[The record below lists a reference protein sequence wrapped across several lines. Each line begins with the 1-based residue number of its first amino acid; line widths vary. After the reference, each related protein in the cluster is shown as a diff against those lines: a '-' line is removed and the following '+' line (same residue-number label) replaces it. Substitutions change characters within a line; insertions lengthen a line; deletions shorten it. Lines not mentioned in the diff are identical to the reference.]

1 MKHPNKIVSILL
13 NIAFCIVL
21 LWFFTRN
28 AFLRPYA
35 GSFLKE
41 TLAGLLLLGSLYAN
55 YFFFYP
61 KLYQNSN
68 SVYWLLLIFTALVT
82 GFLDLSIA
90 YPNISVCCEKSIQ
103 SMGFFRFFSKRLLF
117 VAGRNFAFNIFP
129 FMFRE
134 RQHFQE
140 SLEKEVKVVYQT
152 VRMLDVTDENSNVK
166 LIPID
171 DIFYCHQQRNFTDV
185 YTVQNRRYTRLGSM
199 KHLEQLFGDD
209 FVRLTSTV
217 LAPFR
222 YIQSCEGD
230 TVIMKKMTWEET
242 PTTFKLD
249 PNNWKEVAESVEEG
263 ILRHGA
269 APGGKQP
276 RKKTTRRKTKRKPIT
291 PSVDKI
297 KAVYSCIENNPNCN
311 SGDII
316 AETHFSLSTV
326 GRCLYELKKQ
336 GLIEHTGSKKWGGYK
351 IVENEELRME
361 NEE

>member
-1 MKHPNKIVSILL
+1 MKHSKTIVSILL
-13 NIAFCIVL
+13 NIVFCAVT

-35 GSFLKE
+35 GSPLKE
-41 TLAGLLLLGSLYAN
+41 TLAGLLLLGVLYAN
-55 YFFFYP
+55 YFLFYP
-61 KLYQNSN
+61 VLYQKRAHII
-68 SVYWLLLIFTALVT
+68 YWLVLFFTVLTTSIMELA
-82 GFLDLSIA
+82 IA
-90 YPNISVCCEKSIQ
+90 YKNIALCNAFLIQ
-103 SMGFFRFFSKRLLF
+103 EVGFIVYFSMHLFFI
-117 VAGRNFAFNIFP
+117 AGRNLLFNF
-129 FMFRE
+129 FLFLLRE

-152 VRMLDVTDENSNVK
+152 VRMLDVTDENSNVI

-222 YIQSCEGD
+222 YIQSCKGD
-230 TVIMKKMTWEET
+230 TVIMKKMTWEEK

-249 PNNWKEVAESVEEG
+249 PNNWKEVAESIEEG

-276 RKKTTRRKTKRKPIT
+276 RKKTTRRKTKRKSIT
-291 PSVDKI
+291 PSDDKI
-297 KAVYSCIENNPNCN
+297 KAVLSCIEKNPNCN

-316 AETHFSLSTV
+316 AETQFSLSTV
-326 GRCLYELKKQ
+326 GRCLYELKQQ
-336 GLIEHTGSKKWGGYK
+336 GLIKHTGSRKWGGYK
-351 IVENEELRME
+351 AIENEE
-361 NEE
+361 